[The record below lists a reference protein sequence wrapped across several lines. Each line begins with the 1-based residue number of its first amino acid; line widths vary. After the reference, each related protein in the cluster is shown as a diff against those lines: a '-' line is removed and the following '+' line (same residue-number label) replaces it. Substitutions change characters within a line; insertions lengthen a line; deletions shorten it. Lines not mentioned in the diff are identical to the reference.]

1 MNFRP
6 LLAAA
11 SLIAL
16 CTASLGA
23 QASAVREEYL
33 TGYAGWFDLIDKDDQ
48 SAQFGVEYRM
58 KPLVYGIRPTVGV
71 NVTTDSAVYG
81 YGGIN
86 WEFELMQNQLYLI
99 PNFMVG
105 AYGQGRGKD
114 LGGAL
119 EFRSGLEL
127 DYQLPNLQRVGIS
140 FNHISNASIYDK
152 NPGAETLLVNYSI
165 PLSSLMGR

>member
-1 MNFRP
+1 MTFRP

-11 SLIAL
+11 SLIAF
-16 CTASLGA
+16 CTASISA
-23 QASAVREEYL
+23 QAAASREEYL
-33 TGYAGWFDLIDKDDQ
+33 TGYAGWFDLIDQDDQ

-71 NVTTDSAVYG
+71 SITTDAAIYG
-81 YGGIN
+81 YGGLN
-86 WEFELMQNQLYLI
+86 WEIELMPSQLYLI

-105 AYGQGRGKD
+105 AYGQGHGKD

-127 DYQLPNLQRVGIS
+127 DYQLPNMHCVGVS

-165 PLSSLMGR
+165 PFSAMMGR